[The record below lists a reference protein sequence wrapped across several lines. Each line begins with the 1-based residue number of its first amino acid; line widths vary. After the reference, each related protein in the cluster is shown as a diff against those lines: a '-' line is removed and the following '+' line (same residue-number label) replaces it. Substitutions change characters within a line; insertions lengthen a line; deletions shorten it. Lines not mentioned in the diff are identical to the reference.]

1 MLALYNAYVAPYL
14 LNALDREDEG
24 QGLVEYA
31 LIIAVVSVLI
41 VGALATFRGAIEGT
55 FTDIAGSL

>member
-1 MLALYNAYVAPYL
+1 MLGLYNAYVAPYL
-14 LNALDREDEG
+14 VDALDREDKG

-31 LIIAVVSVLI
+31 LIIAVVAVLI
-41 VGALATFRGAIEGT
+41 VVALGTFRTAIEGT